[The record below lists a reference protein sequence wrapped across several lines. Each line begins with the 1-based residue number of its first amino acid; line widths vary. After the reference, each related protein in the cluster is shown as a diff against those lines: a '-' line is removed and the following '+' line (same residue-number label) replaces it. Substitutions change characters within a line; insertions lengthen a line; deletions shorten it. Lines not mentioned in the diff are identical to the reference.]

1 MAELNLK
8 QITDKLNSEFAS
20 DVRKLV
26 FWYDDNGAFAEDID
40 SLELD
45 NAKVLRLEK
54 DNQFYIKHFLECVD
68 TTTHYLVYAPFPKPD
83 IKDNHLED
91 TLRYS
96 KRFYADRASLITLD
110 LGYDEKLKDVFQEY
124 NKFFANKERRQKFYD
139 LEIEATTKA
148 DIEIGIMSVL
158 CKSKIASFEEVLRTV
173 LMDVEF
179 DENPYLA
186 EFKKYDLLNA
196 FWRLTKDSFGYSDSK
211 PTLEKF
217 VISLFVIYAERTLAC
232 DLPVSWDN
240 FAKNMVVKYSI
251 PKEEIEKHPEKERE
265 SRVYM
270 FGNCMAFLDD
280 LMSSYLYGERFDEI
294 SEIVYKAL
302 NADKVLRKMEP
313 ADIVDC
319 HLFAGIDRILIDW
332 LIERLE
338 NEDTAAKL
346 NGKSITEICANRRRN
361 HFGNKVSSEYYVIEN
376 AWHLLSYGVYVPVSG
391 IDNIVRKYQDELF
404 QADRRY
410 RYFYYHYDKIADT
423 AKFENLR
430 QLVENVY
437 TNDYLNNICVNW
449 NRELKAAGGGTNIT
463 KQITFF
469 EKYIRTAK
477 ERTVVIISDALRY
490 EVGYSLFC
498 KLNADEKCKVKIE
511 PMLSVVPSYTRL
523 GMAALLPHKTLEMTD
538 NFEVLVDGKGCN
550 DTAHR
555 EPILQSYKPNSRC
568 VQYDDLKNMNQTQ
581 LREVFTNQEVVYVY
595 HNQVDARGDKLNT
608 ENEVFV
614 ACEEAIEE
622 IFALIKR
629 LTTSANTVH
638 FIVTADHGF
647 IYKRDNLSES
657 DKISNITGSKV
668 YKAKRY
674 VVAKQAV
681 EVDGVESLPLSD
693 ILQNNDDKIVSFPMA
708 SDIFKAQG
716 SGMNFVHGGSS
727 PQEMLIPLIDVRTE
741 KGHKETTSAVI
752 SLVSLSNKITN
763 LIFSLDFIQNEPV
776 GSVVKETTYRICFVN
791 ENGDKISNEI
801 LHTADNKSTDAANR
815 IFKLRFNLRNRLY
828 NRSDKYYLLIV
839 DDKKDLEVLRQEVM
853 IDIAFADDFGF

>member
-8 QITDKLNSEFAS
+8 QITDKLNSQLKG

-26 FWYDDNGAFAEDID
+26 FWYDENGEFAEDID
-40 SLELD
+40 TLELS
-45 NAKVLRLEK
+45 NAKVLHLEK
-54 DNQFYIKHFLECVD
+54 DNQFFIKHFLECED

-83 IKDNHLED
+83 IKENHLED

-110 LGYDEKLKDVFQEY
+110 LGFDEKLKDVFQEY
-124 NKFFANKERRQKFYD
+124 KKFFAGNKHRQKFYD

-148 DIEIGIMSVL
+148 DIEIGIMSVI
-158 CKSKIASFEEVLRTV
+158 CKLKTSNFEEVVRAILTE
-173 LMDVEF
+173 DGF
-179 DENPYLA
+179 DDNKYLA
-186 EFKKYDLLNA
+186 EFERYGVDKA
-196 FWRLTKDSFGYSDSK
+196 FWEQANEHFGYSDPK

-217 VISLFVIYAERTLAC
+217 TMTLFVTYLSKTVYGE
-232 DLPVSWDN
+232 LPQPWKSFVAYKSTNNVTVYLDN
-240 FAKNMVVKYSI
+240 
-251 PKEEIEKHPEKERE
+251 
-265 SRVYM
+265 
-270 FGNCMAFLDD
+270 
-280 LMSSYLYGERFDEI
+280 LMNSYLYGKRFDEI
-294 SEIVYKAL
+294 SDIVYNAL

-346 NGKSITEICANRRRN
+346 NGKSITEICINRRRN
-361 HFGNKVSSEYYVIEN
+361 HFGNKVSAEYYVIEN

-391 IDNIVRKYQDELF
+391 VQNIVRKYQEELYE
-404 QADRRY
+404 ADRRY
-410 RYFYYHYDKIADT
+410 RYFYFHYDKVEDT
-423 AKFENLR
+423 RKFENLR

-449 NRELKAAGGGTNIT
+449 NRELKAADGDTRLT
-463 KQITFF
+463 KQINFF
-469 EKYIRTAK
+469 DRYIRYAK

-490 EVGYSLFC
+490 EVGYSLFR
-498 KLNADEKCKVKIE
+498 KLKSDEKCKVKIE
-511 PMLSVVPSYTRL
+511 PMQSVLPSYTRL
-523 GMAALLPHKTLEMTD
+523 GMAALLPHRTLELTD
-538 NFEVLVDGKGCN
+538 DFEVLVDGKGCN

-555 EPILQSYKPNSRC
+555 EPILQSYKQNSRC

-581 LREVFTNQEVVYVY
+581 LREVFTNQDVVYVY
-595 HNQVDARGDKLNT
+595 HNQIDARGDKLNT
-608 ENEVFV
+608 ENEVFT

-622 IFALIKR
+622 ISALIRR
-629 LTTSANTVH
+629 LTTCANTVH

-647 IYKRDNLSES
+647 IYKRDNLTES
-657 DKISNITGSKV
+657 DKIGNITGSKV

-674 VVAKQAV
+674 VVAKKAV
-681 EVDGVESLPLSD
+681 EADGVESLPLAD
-693 ILQNNDDKIVSFPMA
+693 ILQNDDDKIVSFPMA

-716 SGMNFVHGGSS
+716 GGINFVHGGSS

-791 ENGDKISNEI
+791 ENGEKISNEI
-801 LHTADNKSTDAANR
+801 IHTADNKSTEAANR
-815 IFKLRFNLRNRLY
+815 IFKLRFNLRNRPY

>member
-8 QITDKLNSEFAS
+8 QITDKLNSQLQG

-26 FWYDDNGAFAEDID
+26 FWYDENGEFAEDID
-40 SLELD
+40 TLELD

-83 IKDNHLED
+83 IKENHLED

-110 LGYDEKLKDVFQEY
+110 LGYDEKLKVVFQEY
-124 NKFFANKERRQKFYD
+124 NKFFASKERRQKFYD
-139 LEIEATTKA
+139 LEIEATKKV

-158 CKSKIASFEEVLRTV
+158 CKLKTSNFEEVVRVILC
-173 LMDVEF
+173 DDGF
-179 DENPYLA
+179 DDNKYLA
-186 EFKKYDLLNA
+186 EFEKYAVDKA
-196 FWRLTKDSFGYSDSK
+196 FWEQANVHFGYSDTN

-217 VISLFVIYAERTLAC
+217 TMTLFVTYLSKTVYGEIPQPWRSFIAYKSTNNVTVYL
-232 DLPVSWDN
+232 DN
-240 FAKNMVVKYSI
+240 
-251 PKEEIEKHPEKERE
+251 
-265 SRVYM
+265 
-270 FGNCMAFLDD
+270 
-280 LMSSYLYGERFDEI
+280 LMNSYLYGERFDEI

-346 NGKSITEICANRRRN
+346 NGKSITEICVNRRRN

-449 NRELKAAGGGTNIT
+449 NLELKAAGGETNIT
-463 KQITFF
+463 KQINFYD
-469 EKYIRTAK
+469 KYIRTAK

-511 PMLSVVPSYTRL
+511 PMLSVLPSYTRL
-523 GMAALLPHKTLEMTD
+523 GMAALLPHKTLELTD

-608 ENEVFV
+608 ENEVFI

-716 SGMNFVHGGSS
+716 GGMNFVHGGSS

-791 ENGDKISNEI
+791 ENGNKISNEI

>member
-8 QITDKLNSEFAS
+8 QITDKLNSELQG

-26 FWYDDNGAFAEDID
+26 FWYDENGEFAEDID
-40 SLELD
+40 TLELD
-45 NAKVLRLEK
+45 NAKVLHLEK

-110 LGYDEKLKDVFQEY
+110 LGYDEKLKGVFQEY
-124 NKFFANKERRQKFYD
+124 SKFFASKERRQKFYD
-139 LEIEATTKA
+139 LEIEAIAKA

-158 CKSKIASFEEVLRTV
+158 CKLKTADFEEVVRAILTE
-173 LMDVEF
+173 DGF
-179 DENPYLA
+179 DNNKYLA
-186 EFKKYDLLNA
+186 EFEKYSVDKA
-196 FWRLTKDSFGYSDSK
+196 FWEQANVHFGYSDTK

-217 VISLFVIYAERTLAC
+217 TMTLFVTYLSKTVYGEI
-232 DLPVSWDN
+232 PQSWKSFIAYKSTNNITVYLDN
-240 FAKNMVVKYSI
+240 
-251 PKEEIEKHPEKERE
+251 
-265 SRVYM
+265 
-270 FGNCMAFLDD
+270 
-280 LMSSYLYGERFDEI
+280 LMNSYLYGERFDEI
-294 SEIVYKAL
+294 SEIVYNAL
-302 NADKVLRKMEP
+302 NADTVLRKMEP

-319 HLFAGIDRILIDW
+319 HLFAGVDNILIDW
-332 LIERLE
+332 LTERLE

-346 NGKSITEICANRRRN
+346 NGKSITEICVNRRRS
-361 HFGNKVSSEYYVIEN
+361 HFGNKISSEYYVIEN
-376 AWHLLSYGVYVPVSG
+376 AWYLLSYGVYVPVSG
-391 IDNIVRKYQDELF
+391 FNNVIRKYQDELF

-410 RYFYYHYDKIADT
+410 RYFYYHYDKAADT

-430 QLVENVY
+430 RLVENVY

-449 NRELKAAGGGTNIT
+449 NRELKASGGETNIT
-463 KQITFF
+463 KQINFF
-469 EKYIRTAK
+469 DKYIRYAK

-498 KLNADEKCKVKIE
+498 KLNADEKCKVKLE
-511 PMLSVVPSYTRL
+511 PMLSVLPSYTRL
-523 GMAALLPHKTLEMTD
+523 GMAALLPHKTLELTD

-550 DTAHR
+550 DTAHK
-555 EPILQSYKPNSRC
+555 EPILQSYKTNSRC
-568 VQYDDLKNMNQTQ
+568 VQYDDLKNMSVAQ

-608 ENEVFV
+608 ENEVFT

-657 DKISNITGSKV
+657 DKIGNITGSKV

-681 EVDGVESLPLSD
+681 EADGVESLPLSAV
-693 ILQNNDDKIVSFPMA
+693 LQNSDDKIVSFPMA
-708 SDIFKAQG
+708 SDIFKAAG
-716 SGMNFVHGGSS
+716 GGMNFVHGGSS
-727 PQEMLIPLIDVRTE
+727 PQEMLIPVIDVRTE
-741 KGHKETTSAVI
+741 KGHKETTGAVI

-801 LHTADNKSTDAANR
+801 LHTADNKSTQAADR
-815 IFKLRFNLRNRLY
+815 IFKLRFNLRNRPY

>member
-1 MAELNLK
+1 MSELNLK
-8 QITDKLNSEFAS
+8 QITDKLNSQLQG
-20 DVRKLV
+20 DVRKFV
-26 FWYDDNGAFAEDID
+26 FWYDDNGAYAEDID

-83 IKDNHLED
+83 VRENHLED
-91 TLRYS
+91 MLRYS
-96 KRFYADRASLITLD
+96 KRFFVDRASQMILD
-110 LGYDEKLKDVFQEY
+110 LGYDDKLKPVFQEY
-124 NKFFANKERRQKFYD
+124 NKFIASKERIQKFYD

-158 CKSKIASFEEVLRTV
+158 CKLKTSNFEEVVRAMLTE
-173 LMDVEF
+173 DGF
-179 DENPYLA
+179 DDNKYLA
-186 EFKKYDLLNA
+186 EFEKYSVDKA
-196 FWRLTKDSFGYSDSK
+196 FWEQANVHFGYSDTK

-217 VISLFVIYAERTLAC
+217 TMTLFVTYLSKTVYGEIPQPWQSFIAYKSTNNVTVYL
-232 DLPVSWDN
+232 DN
-240 FAKNMVVKYSI
+240 
-251 PKEEIEKHPEKERE
+251 
-265 SRVYM
+265 
-270 FGNCMAFLDD
+270 
-280 LMSSYLYGERFDEI
+280 LMNSYLYGERFDEI

-319 HLFAGIDRILIDW
+319 HLFAGIDSILIDW
-332 LIERLE
+332 MIERLE
-338 NEDTAAKL
+338 NEDTSAKL
-346 NGKSITEICANRRRN
+346 NGNSITEICVNRRRN

-376 AWHLLSYGVYVPVSG
+376 AWNLLSYGVYVPVSG

-449 NRELKAAGGGTNIT
+449 NRELKAAGGETNTT
-463 KQITFF
+463 KQINFYD
-469 EKYIRTAK
+469 KYIRTAK

-511 PMLSVVPSYTRL
+511 PMLSVLPSYTRL
-523 GMAALLPHKTLEMTD
+523 GMAALLPHRTLELTD

-550 DTAHR
+550 DTAHK
-555 EPILQSYKPNSRC
+555 ELILQSYKTNSRC
-568 VQYDDLKNMNQTQ
+568 VQYDDLKNMSVTQ

-608 ENEVFV
+608 ENEVFT

-622 IFALIKR
+622 IAALIRR

-647 IYKRDNLSES
+647 IYKRDNLTES
-657 DKISNITGSKV
+657 DKIGNITGSKV

-674 VVAKQAV
+674 VVAKQTV
-681 EVDGVESLPLSD
+681 EADGVESLPLST
-693 ILQNNDDKIVSFPMA
+693 ILQNSDDKIVSFPMA
-708 SDIFKAQG
+708 SDIFKAPG
-716 SGMNFVHGGSS
+716 GGMNFVHGGSS
-727 PQEMLIPLIDVRTE
+727 PQEMLIPVIDVRTE

-752 SLVSLSNKITN
+752 SLVSMSNKITN

-801 LHTADNKSTDAANR
+801 LHTADNKSTEAANR
-815 IFKLRFNLRNRLY
+815 IFKLRFNLRNRPY

>member
-8 QITDKLNSEFAS
+8 QIIDKLNSQLRG

-26 FWYDDNGAFAEDID
+26 FWYDENGEFAEDID
-40 SLELD
+40 TLELEH
-45 NAKVLRLEK
+45 AKVLHLEK
-54 DNQFYIKHFLECVD
+54 DNQFYIKHFLECED

-83 IKDNHLED
+83 IKENHLED

-124 NKFFANKERRQKFYD
+124 NKFFASKERRQKFYD
-139 LEIEATTKA
+139 LEIKGKETKPK

-158 CKSKIASFEEVLRTV
+158 CKLKTSNFEEVVRAILCDDGFEDNKY
-173 LMDVEF
+173 LIEF
-179 DENPYLA
+179 EKYLVD
-186 EFKKYDLLNA
+186 KA
-196 FWRLTKDSFGYSDSK
+196 FWEQANEHFGYSDAK

-217 VISLFVIYAERTLAC
+217 VMTLFVTYLSKTVYGEIPQPWKSFIAYKSTNNVTVYL
-232 DLPVSWDN
+232 DN
-240 FAKNMVVKYSI
+240 
-251 PKEEIEKHPEKERE
+251 
-265 SRVYM
+265 
-270 FGNCMAFLDD
+270 
-280 LMSSYLYGERFDEI
+280 LMNSYLYGKRFDEI
-294 SEIVYKAL
+294 SDLVYNAL

-338 NEDTAAKL
+338 NEDTSAKL
-346 NGKSITEICANRRRN
+346 NGKSITEICVSRRRN
-361 HFGNKVSSEYYVIEN
+361 HFGNKVSAEYYVIEN

-391 IDNIVRKYQDELF
+391 IQNIVRKYQEELYE
-404 QADRRY
+404 ADRRY
-410 RYFYYHYDKIADT
+410 RYFYFHYDKVEDT
-423 AKFENLR
+423 RKFENLR

-437 TNDYLNNICVNW
+437 TNDFLNNICVNW
-449 NRELKAAGGGTNIT
+449 NRELKAAGGDTRLT
-463 KQITFF
+463 KQINFF
-469 EKYIRTAK
+469 DKYIRYAK

-490 EVGYSLFC
+490 EVGYSLFR
-498 KLNADEKCKVKIE
+498 KLSSDEKCKVKIE
-511 PMLSVVPSYTRL
+511 PMQSVLPSYTRL
-523 GMAALLPHKTLEMTD
+523 GMAALLPHRALELTD
-538 NFEVLVDGKGCN
+538 DFEVLVDGKGCN

-555 EPILQSYKPNSRC
+555 ESILQSYKPNSRC
-568 VQYDDLKNMNQTQ
+568 VQYDDLKNMNRTQ
-581 LREVFTNQEVVYVY
+581 IRDIFANQEVVYVY

-608 ENEVFV
+608 ENEVFT

-622 IFALIKR
+622 IAALIRR

-647 IYKRDNLSES
+647 IYKRDKLNES
-657 DKISNITGSKV
+657 DKIGNITNDIHKD
-668 YKAKRY
+668 KRY
-674 VVAKQAV
+674 IIAKKAVVT
-681 EVDGVESLPLSD
+681 EGVESLPLSSV
-693 ILQNNDDKIVSFPMA
+693 LNNDDDKTVSFPMA
-708 SDIFKAQG
+708 SDIFKTQG
-716 SGMNFVHGGSS
+716 GGVNFVHGGSS

-791 ENGDKISNEI
+791 ENGEKISNEI
-801 LHTADNKSTDAANR
+801 IHTADNKSAEAAKR

-828 NRSDKYYLLIV
+828 SRSDKYYLLIV
-839 DDKKDLEVLRQEVM
+839 DDKNDLELLRQEVM